1 MDFLNFKIKNF
12 KGIEDTTINL
22 NSNSN
27 IYTLIGLNESGKT
40 TVLEALNYW
49 SYSKETQNAI
59 ECLGFE
65 TIKDDYE
72 LIPIGEASNFSKEC
86 SIEATLELNSN
97 DETKIKQYA
106 KDECN
111 FVLEGDIRRIA
122 IKKRVSF
129 KDSKLEEKH
138 NTWTITLK
146 GKKKNSRAKN
156 SKILTHN
163 DNEWQQIVAFIRD
176 NLLPTILF
184 FPNFLFDFPE
194 KIYLEDFAEDSSKL
208 QKEQAFY
215 KDIIQDI
222 LDSLKSSLNI
232 QTHIVD
238 RIKSGDKNDERSL
251 KKVLY
256 DMEQELNKNILG
268 EWNAIFKRGID
279 NKKIKVE
286 CELDENNKAF
296 LEFFVEDDGYFSI
309 NQRSLGFRWFFAFLL
324 FTKYRG
330 YRSRQSSNILFLLDE
345 PASNLHTTAQLR
357 LQKSLGEIAKSNY
370 KFIYTTHSQ
379 YLINPKWLEN
389 TYIVRNEGLS
399 YDNDENIAEFSPQK
413 TKIGIFPY
421 RQFVSAYPDQTSY
434 FKPVLDII
442 DYKPSELDMIPDV
455 VMVEGKNDYYTLK
468 YFEDIILNKKNNK
481 YKFLPGL
488 SCEKL
493 FPLIQHYLAWGKK
506 FIILLDGDKAGE
518 DNKKK
523 YIEEFGNILK
533 NKIFS
538 LNDVIGLPPN
548 SKMEDCITKDD
559 KINLQKISDP
569 NSKSYSKKLFN
580 RTLQELYLAE
590 TGFEFTNESK
600 NNIKLI
606 LEYLDSKF

>member
-12 KGIEDTTINL
+12 KGIEETTINL
-22 NSNSN
+22 DSSSN

-49 SYSKETQNAI
+49 SYSKETQDAI

-86 SIEATLELNSN
+86 SIEATLFLNQN
-97 DETKIKQYA
+97 DELKIRQYA
-106 KDECN
+106 NDKCN
-111 FVLEGDIRRIA
+111 FCITKDIQQIS
-122 IKKRVSF
+122 IQKRVLF
-129 KDSKLEEKH
+129 KDSKLEKKH
-138 NTWTITLK
+138 NTWSISLI
-146 GKKKNSRAKN
+146 GKMKNSRAKN
-156 SKILTHN
+156 SKVLT
-163 DNEWQQIVAFIRD
+163 DKDEEWKDIVAYIRD

-194 KIYLEDFAEDSSKL
+194 KIYLEELANESIKS

-215 KDIIQDI
+215 KDIVQDI

-357 LQKSLGEIAKSNY
+357 LQKSLGEIAKENY

-389 TYIVRNEGLS
+389 TYIVKNEGLS
-399 YDNDENIAEFSPQK
+399 YDNDENIDEFSPQK
-413 TKIGIFPY
+413 TKITIHPY
-421 RQFVSAYPDQTSY
+421 KQFVSNYPDQTSY

-442 DYKPSELDMIPDV
+442 DYKPSELDMISDV
-455 VMVEGKNDYYTLK
+455 VMVEGKNDFYTLK
-468 YFEDIILNKKNNK
+468 YFEEIIFSKQNNK

-493 FPLIQHYLAWGKK
+493 YPLIQHYLAWGKN
-506 FIILLDGDKAGE
+506 FIIMLDGDKAGIE
-518 DNKKK
+518 AKKE
-523 YIEEFGNILK
+523 YIEQFGNILK
-533 NKIFS
+533 DKIYS
-538 LNDVIGLPPN
+538 YQDISNLAKSGKLENY
-548 SKMEDCITKDD
+548 ITKED
-559 KINLQKISDP
+559 KIKLQQTA
-569 NSKSYSKKLFN
+569 NSSCKTYNKKAFN
-580 RTLQELYLAE
+580 RTLQELYL
-590 TGFEFTNESK
+590 TQKSFNFSDESK
-600 NNIKLI
+600 NNIKTI
-606 LEYLDSKF
+606 LDFIDSKF

>member
-1 MDFLNFKIKNF
+1 
-12 KGIEDTTINL
+12 
-22 NSNSN
+22 
-27 IYTLIGLNESGKT
+27 
-40 TVLEALNYW
+40 
-49 SYSKETQNAI
+49 
-59 ECLGFE
+59 
-65 TIKDDYE
+65 
-72 LIPIGEASNFSKEC
+72 
-86 SIEATLELNSN
+86 
-97 DETKIKQYA
+97 
-106 KDECN
+106 
-111 FVLEGDIRRIA
+111 
-122 IKKRVSF
+122 
-129 KDSKLEEKH
+129 
-138 NTWTITLK
+138 
-146 GKKKNSRAKN
+146 
-156 SKILTHN
+156 
-163 DNEWQQIVAFIRD
+163 
-176 NLLPTILF
+176 
-184 FPNFLFDFPE
+184 
-194 KIYLEDFAEDSSKL
+194 
-208 QKEQAFY
+208 
-215 KDIIQDI
+215 
-222 LDSLKSSLNI
+222 
-232 QTHIVD
+232 
-238 RIKSGDKNDERSL
+238 
-251 KKVLY
+251 
-256 DMEQELNKNILG
+256 MEQELNKNILG

>member
-12 KGIEDTTINL
+12 KGIEDTTINF
-22 NSNSN
+22 NSVAN

-49 SYSKETQNAI
+49 SYSKETQDAI

-86 SIEATLELNSN
+86 SIEAALILNSA
-97 DETKIKQYA
+97 DEDKIRKYA
-106 KDECN
+106 KTECN
-111 FVLEGDIRRIA
+111 FEIKEDIKQIS
-122 IKKRVSF
+122 INKRVIF
-129 KDSKLEEKH
+129 KDSKLESKS
-138 NTWTITLK
+138 NKWSISLK
-146 GKKKNSRAKN
+146 GKKSRAKTIRRL
-156 SKILTHN
+156 SSDDEEWKKI
-163 DNEWQQIVAFIRD
+163 IAFIRD
-176 NLLPTILF
+176 DLLPTILY

-194 KIYLEDFAEDSSKL
+194 KIYLEDLPEESEKIR
-208 QKEQAFY
+208 KEQAFY

-238 RIKSGDKNDERSL
+238 RVKSGDKNDERSL

-286 CELDENNKAF
+286 SDIDENNKVF

-330 YRSRQSSNILFLLDE
+330 YRSRQSTNILFLLDE
-345 PASNLHTTAQLR
+345 PASNLHTTAQQR
-357 LQKSLGEIAKSNY
+357 LQKSLGEIAKPDY

-389 TYIVRNEGLS
+389 TYIVKNEGLS
-399 YDNDENIAEFSPQK
+399 YDSEENIDEFSSQK
-413 TKIGIFPY
+413 TKIDIFPY
-421 RQFVSAYPDQTSY
+421 KQFVSTYPDQTSY

-442 DYKPSELDMIPDV
+442 DYRPSELDMIPDV
-455 VMVEGKNDYYTLK
+455 VMVEGKNDFYTFK
-468 YFEDIILNKKNNK
+468 YFEEIIFNKQNEK
-481 YKFLPGL
+481 YNFLPGL
-488 SCEKL
+488 SSEKL
-493 FPLIQHYLAWGKK
+493 FPLIQHYLAWGKN
-506 FIILLDGDKAGE
+506 FIIILDGDKAGTE
-518 DNKKK
+518 SKQD
-523 YIEEFGNILK
+523 YIKEFGNIVK
-533 NKIFS
+533 NRIFS
-538 LNDVIGLPPN
+538 YKDISTLPK
-548 SKMEDCITKDD
+548 SGKLEDYIKKEDRI
-559 KINLQKISDP
+559 KIQQTANPSCRTY
-569 NSKSYSKKLFN
+569 NKKAFN
-580 RTLQELYLAE
+580 RTLQELYLTSEPFA
-590 TGFEFTNESK
+590 FSDESK
-600 NNIKLI
+600 NNIKTI
-606 LEYLDSKF
+606 LDFLDTRF